1 MELYTLDS
9 LLRRT
14 EVIDRYE
21 SLIWTERFSSAGD
34 FELLLQSTPS
44 NRNLFQPGTLLALN
58 ESFRCMKIDTSED
71 TRDTDGKR
79 LLKVSGSSL
88 ELSLLDDRVAFNAKT
103 NLVANPK
110 WIITDTP
117 GEVARKVFH
126 DICVTG
132 LLDVDD
138 IIPFITTVSI
148 LPDDTIPEPSD
159 DITVEIEPSTVYA
172 IVKQICE
179 TYDLGFRILRNY
191 DLSQLAFDIYS
202 GSDRTSQQTDLPAVI
217 FSPDLENLTNTKR
230 LETIAGM
237 KNIAYVYSN
246 LGFREVVALDVDP
259 DVSGFERHVL
269 VVKADDFD
277 EGTPTATVNAMM
289 DQKGREELANARAFL
304 GFDGEVTQRSQY
316 KYGVDYQL
324 GDLVE
329 EHGEDGMSSI
339 VRVTEQIFVS
349 DSEGDRAYPTL
360 SIRSNVTQGSWLAE
374 GTQVWL
380 DYDDDLTTYWSS
392 MP

>member
-1 MELYTLDS
+1 
-9 LLRRT
+9 
-14 EVIDRYE
+14 
-21 SLIWTERFSSAGD
+21 
-34 FELLLQSTPS
+34 
-44 NRNLFQPGTLLALN
+44 
-58 ESFRCMKIDTSED
+58 MKIETSED

-79 LLKVSGSSL
+79 LLKVSGPSI
-88 ELSLLDDRVAFNAKT
+88 ELPLLDDRVAFNVKN

-110 WIITDTP
+110 WVITNKPADI
-117 GEVARKVFH
+117 ARKVFQ

-132 LLDVDD
+132 ILDVDD
-138 IIPFITTVSI
+138 IIPFITAVSI

-159 DITVEIEPSTVYA
+159 TITIEIEPSTVYA
-172 IVKQICE
+172 VIKQICE

-202 GSDRTSQQTDLPAVI
+202 GSDRTSQQTTLPAVI

-230 LETIAGM
+230 LETVTGM

-246 LGFREVVALDVDP
+246 LGFQEVIATDVDP
-259 DVSGFERHVL
+259 DVAGFERHVL
-269 VVKADDFD
+269 VVKMDDFD
-277 EGTPTATVNAMM
+277 TGTPTATVTAMM
-289 DQKGREELANARAFL
+289 QQKGREELYNARAFL
-304 GFDGEVTQRSQY
+304 GFDGEVTQNTQY

-329 EHGEDGMSSI
+329 QHGEDGMSSI
-339 VRVTEQIFVS
+339 VRVTEQIFAS
-349 DSEGDRAYPTL
+349 DSEGDRSYPTL